1 MTTGFYGG
9 LFPSCRAPPV
19 PIVIFVR
26 AFVAVVIC
34 AVSLMPG
41 GASAAGPV
49 PRLLRDASRAAGFP
63 VRGTVR
69 TSKVSSVRYDRLFSR
84 AWDREYPSALRETD
98 ASVYRAFGL
107 VSRSVKAQPARAW
120 YDVGARRLFVQRRP
134 AAGRRTIV
142 HEYVRA
148 LIDQNFKLR
157 RLVGLRTR
165 DRDRWLAANAIV
177 DGTAALTSHLR
188 PAPLRGTPLDRFSA
202 LEYGAGLGPGRSLAA
217 QLRYLG
223 GRKALTTALRTFP
236 QTTEQLLHVDKFL
249 ERERA
254 LPVTLPATAGGAPL
268 VASETFGELDVR
280 SLLRAFN
287 VPGAVA
293 TADGWGG
300 GRLALYGK
308 VAVIMLRWDTP
319 DDAVQWQ
326 AAVPQYV
333 AAAFPGETGHTC
345 PPLDRCWSGPAEL
358 AAGVYGATAVLASGP
373 NAAAVAAALLHL

>member
-1 MTTGFYGG
+1 
-9 LFPSCRAPPV
+9 V

-34 AVSLMPG
+34 AVSLMPA

-165 DRDRWLAANAIV
+165 DRDRCAAV
-177 DGTAALTSHLR
+177 DPG
-188 PAPLRGTPLDRFSA
+188 
-202 LEYGAGLGPGRSLAA
+202 GPGCA
-217 QLRYLG
+217 LRRLEQRRTGRNRAG
-223 GRKALTTALRTFP
+223 GRATQSGRFERRPHANFDFVAVLTFSKVA
-236 QTTEQLLHVDKFL
+236 
-249 ERERA
+249 
-254 LPVTLPATAGGAPL
+254 AGDGFSLGVYITGDQMPIVRQA
-268 VASETFGELDVR
+268 FGHHQ
-280 SLLRAFN
+280 
-287 VPGAVA
+287 GAVA
-293 TADGWGG
+293 GEHADFENTPRAGEPHEHFQELPLKASDLHLRILHLSKGLFTQSAEQFGLRFRVIVRILLDGLIYEIHRSCLLCAGKCLPTYASTSSPVAYLQVRCRARQADGVS
-300 GRLALYGK
+300 RRRA
-308 VAVIMLRWDTP
+308 
-319 DDAVQWQ
+319 
-326 AAVPQYV
+326 
-333 AAAFPGETGHTC
+333 
-345 PPLDRCWSGPAEL
+345 
-358 AAGVYGATAVLASGP
+358 
-373 NAAAVAAALLHL
+373 